1 MNQLGRRFNLNYL
14 LALLLEGK
22 DGGEVVRAQIN

>member
-1 MNQLGRRFNLNYL
+1 MTQRGRRFNLNYL

-22 DGGEVVRAQIN
+22 DGGEGGTRED